1 MLYNGNT
8 GGAFRHPPNRRET
21 MTNIEQIWV
30 LAVEI
35 DEQTDTLVA
44 SASRNTVESEMEQ
57 HINERIQE
65 AGTNTLQIQRD
76 TTEIGTDVLIDDEVH
91 YTIRPI
97 EFK

>member
-1 MLYNGNT
+1 
-8 GGAFRHPPNRRET
+8 